1 VRVYRPLIILSP
13 RTRRGVSRLQLT
25 VLRHTG

>member
-1 VRVYRPLIILSP
+1 MRVYWPLVILSP
-13 RTRRGVSRLQLT
+13 RTRRGISRLQLT